1 VWPDENI
8 VRAIGYL
15 MADVMSDVL
24 PRSRSLFVSLIL
36 LSIPVFAEH
45 ALHVVVG
52 ITDTYLANHLVP
64 TTGVSGAALD
74 AAHATN
80 AAAGAAVG
88 SIAYVLWFLGLVVAG
103 IGTGA
108 TAIIAR
114 ATGSRHKRLANQVA
128 GQAILCAMI
137 SGLVLGV
144 MLYCCAGPIAQVAH
158 LPADATE
165 YFQQY
170 VRILSF
176 GIPFAVVMFTANACL
191 RGSGDT
197 ITPAVAMMTV
207 DGVNFVLSVGLTYG
221 MFYLPKLGF
230 SGIAIGTCAAYIA
243 GGVLQLIVLAW
254 GRKNLKLYLHRL
266 KPQWITIKRILR
278 IGIPAGSEG
287 IVWWIAN
294 FAVLS
299 VVNTLGSVSAT
310 AHNLAIRVES
320 FSFMSGFAVATAV
333 ATLVGQRLGA
343 GKPDEARR
351 AAWLG
356 YAFGGGIMTSIGLT
370 FILFSAQWASLFTD
384 DPAVQ
389 SMTAQCL
396 FATGFIQC
404 GMAAAITFGS
414 ALRGAGD
421 TVAAMLASLSS
432 VIIFRCA
439 AVLVAGYIGFTLGQI
454 WIILSAE
461 LFIRGML
468 MMSRFMSGKWV
479 HAKV

>member
-1 VWPDENI
+1 M
-8 VRAIGYL
+8 R
-15 MADVMSDVL
+15 DVMPEVM
-24 PRSRSLFVSLIL
+24 PRTRTLFVSLLL

-64 TTGVSGAALD
+64 THGLTGGALD
-74 AAHATN
+74 KAHATN

-114 ATGSRHKRLANQVA
+114 ATGSRHKRLANKVA
-128 GQAILCAMI
+128 GQAILCAAI
-137 SGLVLGV
+137 AGLVVGV
-144 MLYCCAGPIAQVAH
+144 TLYLCAGPIARAAH
-158 LPADATE
+158 LPADATD

-170 VRILSF
+170 VRILAW
-176 GIPFAVVMFTANACL
+176 GLPFAVVMFTANACL

-207 DGVNFVLSVGLTYG
+207 DVVNFVLSVGLMYG

-230 SGIAIGTCAAYIA
+230 NGIAIGTCVAYIV
-243 GGVLQLIVLAW
+243 GGVLQFVVLLW
-254 GRKNLKLYLHRL
+254 GRKNLKLYVHRL
-266 KPQWITIKRILR
+266 KPEWLTIKRILR

-287 IVWWIAN
+287 VVWWVAN

-333 ATLVGQRLGA
+333 ATLVGQKLGA

-356 YAFGGGIMTSIGLT
+356 FALGGGIMTLLGVT
-370 FILFSAQWASLFTD
+370 FILFSTQWASLFTD

-389 SMTAQCL
+389 KLTAQCL

-404 GMAAAITFGS
+404 GMAAAINFGS

-432 VIIFRCA
+432 VIIFRCV
-439 AVLVAGYIGFTLGQI
+439 AVLVAGQLGFSLGQI

-461 LFIRGML
+461 LFIRGLL
-468 MMSRFMSGKWV
+468 MMSRFASGKWV